1 MSLNLLNG
9 LVNNLKGNN
18 IVKDFIKELE
28 ETLQNYNNKDSGDR
42 NMDDIELTA
51 KEELEFDRRKFEFLE
66 NFFEKELAN
75 LSEKE
80 AFIVTNKYENDIEN
94 QRYKVAQYKDGFEYK
109 YVAFEKDLPTNVKLG
124 DVVRKIDGHY
134 IYDAQATKYVG
145 DSINK
150 IKEEIIRNRI

>member
-28 ETLQNYNNKDSGDR
+28 ETLQNYNNKDLGDR

-51 KEELEFDRRKFEFLE
+51 EEELEFDRKKFEFLE

-145 DSINK
+145 DAINK